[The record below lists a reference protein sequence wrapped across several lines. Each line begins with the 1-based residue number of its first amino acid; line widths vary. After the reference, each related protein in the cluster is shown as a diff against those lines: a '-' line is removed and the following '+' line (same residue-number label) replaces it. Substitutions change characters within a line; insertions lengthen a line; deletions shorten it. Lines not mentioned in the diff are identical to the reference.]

1 MRLKF
6 LIQWDM
12 RFLARYGFYFLYG
25 FLTLLYV
32 VLLLSFPQSWKEKI
46 AAILI
51 FSDPAAM
58 GLFFMGAVI
67 PYFVP
72 EPVSFLFVFL
82 PSFWSGMAIR
92 SQTMMYMLPSLMI
105 AGVWILA
112 LLPPIILTHSALKV
126 HYRR

>member
-1 MRLKF
+1 
-6 LIQWDM
+6 M

-58 GLFFMGAVI
+58 GLLFMGAVI

-72 EPVSFLFVFL
+72 EPVNFLFAFL
-82 PSFWSGMAIR
+82 PSFWLGMAIR

-112 LLPPIILTHSALKV
+112 LLSPIILTHSALKV